1 MMAAVTVSPSVVEH
15 SRPRGL
21 LSHSTFIAGRWLR
34 AQLRQPLYI
43 VFTLVQPAI
52 WLLLFG
58 QLFKNLA
65 QLPGFGGGSYI
76 SYLTPGIVIMT
87 ALMGAGWSG
96 SNFITDIDRGIMDR
110 MLTSPVRRGALMI
123 GQLVSQ
129 SAATVVQAVIVVLIG
144 LLAGASYAGGVLGL
158 LVTVLMGVLLG
169 AAFASLSNAV
179 ALLARKQESLIAI
192 SQFVS
197 LPLTFLSSVM
207 MAPALMPSW
216 LASVSKFNPVDWA
229 VVASRE
235 ALSASPDWSVVLT
248 RGGLLLA
255 FALVIGWLST
265 RAFAAYQRSA

>member
-1 MMAAVTVSPSVVEH
+1 MAAVTVPSANLVR
-15 SRPRGL
+15 RPRPGGL
-21 LSHSTFIAGRWLR
+21 LAHSSFIAGRWLR
-34 AQLRQPLYI
+34 ALLRQPIYI
-43 VFTLVQPAI
+43 LFTLLQPAI

-58 QLFKNLA
+58 QLFKNIA
-65 QLPGFGGGSYI
+65 ELPGFGGGSYI
-76 SYLTPGIVIMT
+76 SYLTPGIVVMT

-96 SNFITDIDRGIMDR
+96 GNFITDMDRGIMDR

-129 SAATVVQAVIVVLIG
+129 SAGTVAQAIIVVLIG
-144 LLAGASYAGGVLGL
+144 LLAGARYGGGVLGV
-158 LVTVLMGVLLG
+158 LVTVLAGVLLG

-179 ALLARKQESLIAI
+179 ALMARKQESLIAI

-197 LPLTFLSSVM
+197 LPLTFLSSIM
-207 MAPALMPSW
+207 MAPSLMPSW
-216 LASVSKFNPVDWA
+216 VANVARFNPVDWA

-235 ALSASPDWSVVLT
+235 ALSSSPDWSVVAS

-265 RAFAAYQRSA
+265 RAFASYQRSV